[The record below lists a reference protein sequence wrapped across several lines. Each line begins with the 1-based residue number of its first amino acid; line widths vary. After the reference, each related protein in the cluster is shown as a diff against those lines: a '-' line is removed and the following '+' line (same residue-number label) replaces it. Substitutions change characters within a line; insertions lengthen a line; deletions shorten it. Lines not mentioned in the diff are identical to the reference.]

1 MVVTIAA
8 MMDIRWATFPFASWM
23 NTLRH
28 YVEHE
33 IAKRKASR
41 FIAAAWPLHEHD
53 ICGAGIQNHV
63 KGLIDT
69 RRALYPTACHHCYAY
84 TTSDGREHASD
95 DGEPHSTAGKPIL
108 QALQHRQLVDV
119 CVVVTRIF
127 GGTKLG
133 TGGLVRAYAAAA
145 QDVLE
150 QAEIITKVPTTS
162 VTLQTPFA
170 LIDVVKHACTRF
182 NGDIIAQDYEQ
193 PENASFTLRVPT
205 AQLAEFSAFVATKS
219 AGRIRASA
227 ENIER

>member
-1 MVVTIAA
+1 
-8 MMDIRWATFPFASWM
+8 M

-41 FIAAAWPLHEHD
+41 FIAAAWPLHEHEVGGNGHED
-53 ICGAGIQNHV
+53 RVHSHLKA
-63 KGLIDT
+63 LIDS
-69 RRALYPTACHHCYAY
+69 RRVLYPAACHHCYAY
-84 TTSDGREHASD
+84 ITSDGREHASD
-95 DGEPHSTAGKPIL
+95 DGEPHNTAGKPIL

-119 CVVVTRIF
+119 CVIVTRIF

-145 QDVLE
+145 QEVLE
-150 QAEIITKVPTTS
+150 EAEIITKVPTSS

-170 LIDVVKHACTRF
+170 LVDVVKHASMRF
-182 NGDIIAQDYEQ
+182 NGAIIMQDYEQ
-193 PENASFTLRVPT
+193 PEVASFTLRVPT

-219 AGRIRASA
+219 SGRIRLSA
-227 ENIER
+227 EQ

>member
-1 MVVTIAA
+1 MGF
-8 MMDIRWATFPFASWM
+8 RRSSWM

-41 FIAAAWPLHEHD
+41 FIAAAWPLHEHEIGGGSGHAD
-53 ICGAGIQNHV
+53 NVQSHV
-63 KGLIDT
+63 KALIDT

-145 QDVLE
+145 QEVLE
-150 QAEIITKVPTTS
+150 QAEIVTKVPTTS

-182 NGDIIAQDYEQ
+182 NGNIIAQDYEQ
-193 PENASFTLRVPT
+193 HEAASFTLRVPT

-219 AGRIRASA
+219 AGRIA
-227 ENIER
+227 EIER